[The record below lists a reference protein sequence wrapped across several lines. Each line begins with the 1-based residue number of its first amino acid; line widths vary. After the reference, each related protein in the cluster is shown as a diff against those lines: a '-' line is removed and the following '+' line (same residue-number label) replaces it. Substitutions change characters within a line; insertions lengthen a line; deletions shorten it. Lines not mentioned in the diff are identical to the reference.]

1 MAINGLAAALAGS
14 KSLQKT
20 VLVTGDSS
28 GIGRATCIELA
39 NAGWKVFGASRRA
52 FATDQWTHLSIDVMD
67 ESSVAQCVEQITAET
82 GRLDAVVHSAG
93 QSFVG
98 AVEEATIDETTRHFD
113 LNVFGTVRLLRA
125 VLPVMRQQRSGKI
138 IVIGSIGGLI
148 GLPFHAYYSAGKF
161 ALDGLVEGLRPEV
174 SPFGIDVSIVHP
186 GDINTEIGQHRV
198 ATANTNAQ
206 SPYFEAYTRT
216 VAYYAQAEHD
226 GSPPETVAKH
236 IARMLSK
243 RRMPVRSI
251 AGKVLEKLG
260 VVAKRLMLSKHFEVL
275 MAVAYSPGRPAKK

>member
-1 MAINGLAAALAGS
+1 M
-14 KSLQKT
+14 QKT

-28 GIGRATCIELA
+28 GIGRATCEALA
-39 NAGWKVFGASRRA
+39 QGGWTVFGASRRDLA
-52 FATDQWTHLSIDVMD
+52 DTGWTHLNLDVTD
-67 ESSVAQCVEQITAET
+67 EASVARCIDRIMEEA

-98 AVEEATIDETTRHFD
+98 AVEEATIEETTRHFD
-113 LNVFGTVRLLRA
+113 LNVFGSVRLLRA
-125 VLPVMRQQRSGKI
+125 ALPVMRAQGSGKI
-138 IVIGSIGGLI
+138 ILIGSIGGLI

-198 ATANTNAQ
+198 ATANTSEN
-206 SPYFEAYTRT
+206 SPYHDAYTRT

-226 GSPPETVAKH
+226 GSPPELVARH
-236 IARMLSK
+236 IAGMLGK

-251 AGKVLEKLG
+251 AGKTMEKLG
-260 VVAKRLMLSKHFEVL
+260 VVAKRLMLSKHFEML
-275 MAVAYSPGRPAKK
+275 MAVAYSPGTSDKK

>member
-1 MAINGLAAALAGS
+1 M
-14 KSLQKT
+14 QKT

-28 GIGRATCIELA
+28 GIGRTTCEELSR
-39 NAGWKVFGASRRA
+39 NGWKVFGASRSA
-52 FATDQWTHLSIDVMD
+52 VAADQWTHLTIDVTD
-67 ESSVAQCVEQITAET
+67 EASIAKCIELVMVDG

-98 AVEEATIDETTRHFD
+98 AVEEATIEETTRHFD

-125 VLPVMRQQRSGKI
+125 ALPVMRKQGSGKF

-161 ALDGLVEGLRPEV
+161 ALDGLVEGVRPEV
-174 SPFGIDVSIVHP
+174 SPFGVDVSIVHP
-186 GDINTEIGQHRV
+186 GDINTEIGQNRV
-198 ATANTNAQ
+198 ATANTDEN
-206 SPYFEAYTRT
+206 SPYHAAYTRT

-226 GSPPETVAKH
+226 GSSPETVARH
-236 IARMLSK
+236 IVSMLSK
-243 RRMPVRSI
+243 RKMPVRSI

-275 MAVAYSPGRPAKK
+275 MAVAYSPSSSDKK